1 MDNGYVDDADLYKY
15 SDGNYFSSFGGGKG
29 KEEAYDDD
37 DERPAAKAAFRKP
50 PKAPSAAPKKKN
62 DFIMEEVEE
71 EEDERP
77 RNGIV
82 LKKFKS
88 HDVDPAEILK
98 NRKAKPGD
106 PPIHV
111 RPRTQNIVSFRIH
124 RSAGI
129 LLDAHQQ
136 REIQL
141 DHGTISALNE
151 ILKCDD
157 EYTKTDPYVVI
168 CDTLSNGACSIYL
181 KEVVPVSLL
190 LLARFLGCVYVVDL
204 GHKMRS
210 KPKLYSDVFVK
221 PFHDSKTEHAQPF
234 GLLETVQEEL
244 EARGNIAEEAMQ
256 AVQVH
261 MLRLGVI
268 ASVDACDDMFLEE
281 QTVIVGKLLK

>member
-1 MDNGYVDDADLYKY
+1 MDNGYIDDDDLYKY
-15 SDGNYFSSFGGGKG
+15 SDGNFYSSFKGGDKG
-29 KEEAYDDD
+29 KEEVE
-37 DERPAAKAAFRKP
+37 ERPAAKTAFRKP

-62 DFIMEEVEE
+62 DFIMEEEE
-71 EEDERP
+71 EEPLDERP
-77 RNGIV
+77 QNGVV

-129 LLDAHQQ
+129 LLDAHHQ

-141 DHGTISALNE
+141 DHGTISTLNE

-168 CDTLSNGACSIYL
+168 CDTLNNGACAIYL

-190 LLARFLGCVYVVDL
+190 LLARFLGCAYVVDL

-244 EARGNIAEEAMQ
+244 EARGNNVEEAIQ
-256 AVQVH
+256 AVQIH

-268 ASVDACDDMFLEE
+268 ASVDACDETFLEE